1 MSLQS
6 HNRRF
11 RRLALER
18 VEDRKLLAPVAFAT
32 GMENQLSAYKNDVA
46 GGALPLYAPDPAPEN
61 WTVYKC
67 EFSRTRVV
75 TEADIAEV
83 TC

>member
-1 MSLQS
+1 MTQRPKSVWISANHL
-6 HNRRF
+6 
-11 RRLALER
+11 
-18 VEDRKLLAPVAFAT
+18 VA
-32 GMENQLSAYKNDVA
+32 DV
-46 GGALPLYAPDPAPEN
+46 DPAPEN